1 MKRFHINKIT
11 SAVMTGEINISLME
25 VMGGHFI
32 GNDPPDEWADLFVVC
47 CVLLRVRCVDVVWSD
62 SPTQFA

>member
-1 MKRFHINKIT
+1 
-11 SAVMTGEINISLME
+11 ME